1 MKISAPTRVMAM
13 NVISK
18 PFKWIANTKVMNK
31 ICDKFEITPEKAMAV
46 TTIASIVGKDSIG
59 CYMYVK
65 QSLNNEKIPEEKRS
79 FVAAL
84 DLTNG
89 GLMIL
94 SQLLMFFT
102 ISNKKFQNKLFGKMF
117 NKVFSENAKKSY
129 TKIVRMK
136 EGMVA
141 KSKDEIHQ
149 EFYKLKEATA
159 DTFSFLTSLIASTTI
174 AKRIIVPFIA
184 TPMASWAQ
192 AKILNKG
199 KTEKVSKETN
209 KQAQEDLFKYEN
221 QKETEEKLENKEI
234 NTTNLLAQYLK

>member
-1 MKISAPTRVMAM
+1 MKVSSPILINALNYA
-13 NVISK
+13 SK
-18 PFKWIANTKVMNK
+18 PFKWIANSKPMQMACNK
-31 ICDKFEITPEKAMAV
+31 FDITPEKAMAF
-46 TTIASIVGKDSIG
+46 TTIASIIGKDSIG

-94 SQLLMFFT
+94 SQLLMFFS
-102 ISNKKFQNKLFGKMF
+102 ISNKKVQKAIFGKIF
-117 NKVFSENAKKSY
+117 NKVFSE
-129 TKIVRMK
+129 
-136 EGMVA
+136 
-141 KSKDEIHQ
+141 KSKNLYTTYLRSQPGMDKVSKAQVDKAFNSIRTTSE
-149 EFYKLKEATA
+149 

-192 AKILNKG
+192 EKILNKG
-199 KTEKVSKETN
+199 KITN
-209 KQAQEDLFKYEN
+209 KPK
-221 QKETEEKLENKEI
+221 ENKTDIVNNEKSEHI
-234 NTTNLLAQYLK
+234 KSFSAQSNVNQTGNLLSQYLNK